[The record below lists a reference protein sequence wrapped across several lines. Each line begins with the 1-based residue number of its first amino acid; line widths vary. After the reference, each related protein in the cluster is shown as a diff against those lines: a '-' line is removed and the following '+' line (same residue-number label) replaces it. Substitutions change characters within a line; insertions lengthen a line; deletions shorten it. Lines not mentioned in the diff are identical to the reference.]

1 MGISPESKDIW
12 NNLVIKGVII
22 ELVCLKKMALIRS
35 GPQALLVF
43 SVDKRLK
50 TPCLLIVK

>member
-43 SVDKRLK
+43 SIDKRLK
-50 TPCLLIVK
+50 TPSLVIAK